1 MKTSITAS
9 ALSGMVLAL
18 VFGLAMERGACDTV
32 YVYRTESWYN
42 PDTCLYEC
50 PAPFLT
56 VVSSNAQGAVACD
69 PAFVTYDDVKS
80 NLGGGAANVVP
91 QCRETGWA
99 DSTSTE
105 KLLAQALDKA
115 TALDQV
121 YALAKEAWRSGVS
134 AELQRHALAMARS
147 KSKSAA
153 DLETWAVMLAA
164 LENPSVE
171 LERCRQWARGTA
183 EQKKKAADRLSLL
196 LQNPNLVDRI
206 K

>member
-9 ALSGMVLAL
+9 VFFGMVLAL
-18 VFGLAMERGACDTV
+18 VFGLAMERGICETI
-32 YVYRTESWYN
+32 VYRNETWYN

-69 PAFVTYDDVKS
+69 PAFVTYDDIKL
-80 NLGGGAANVVP
+80 NLGKDATSVGP
-91 QCRETGWA
+91 QCHETGWA
-99 DSTSTE
+99 DSSGTE

-115 TALDQV
+115 STLDQV
-121 YALAKEAWRSGVS
+121 YVLAKEAWRSGVS

-164 LENPSVE
+164 LENPSAE
-171 LERCRQWARGTA
+171 MERCRQWARGTA
-183 EQKKKAADRLSLL
+183 EQKKKAADRLALL
-196 LQNPNLVDRI
+196 LQNPNLAEKI